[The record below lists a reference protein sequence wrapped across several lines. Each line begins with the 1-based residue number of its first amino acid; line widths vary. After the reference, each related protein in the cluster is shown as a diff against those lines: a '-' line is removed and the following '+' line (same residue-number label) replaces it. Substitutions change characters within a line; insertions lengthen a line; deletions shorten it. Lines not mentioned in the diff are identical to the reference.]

1 MTPGVKV
8 CGVGDAAIIRLAA
21 RLGARYLGFNFFPPS
36 PRFLTPAAAAGLAA
50 GVPAGIERVAVLV
63 DPDDAFLDA
72 LLAAVDL
79 DILQLHG
86 SETPERVAA
95 IRARTGRKVM
105 KALKVATAA
114 DVAVA
119 RHFLPAADLIMFDA
133 KPPEE
138 ALLPGGNG
146 VSFDWGL
153 LAGLRLDR
161 PWALAGGLDADNIEA
176 ATRLARPPIIDVSSG
191 VESRPGVKDP
201 VLLERFLV
209 AARRLGR
216 DLAVEERQ

>member
-50 GVPAGIERVAVLV
+50 GVPAGIERVAVPSIPTMRLWTRCW
-63 DPDDAFLDA
+63 PPSTSTSSSCT
-72 LLAAVDL
+72 AARRRS
-79 DILQLHG
+79 G
-86 SETPERVAA
+86 WRRSGRGP
-95 IRARTGRKVM
+95 RKVM

-119 RHFLPAADLIMFDA
+119 SAFSPAADLIMFDA

-153 LAGLRLDR
+153 LAGLWCPIGRGPGRRARRGQYRGGDAAGTAAHHRRLER
-161 PWALAGGLDADNIEA
+161 GGEPAGGH
-176 ATRLARPPIIDVSSG
+176 
-191 VESRPGVKDP
+191 DP

-209 AARRLGR
+209 AARRLGQ